1 MDIETS
7 DRLNNLATLSKA
19 IDVHAQNQQL
29 TPLGRPTTTLEMV
42 TAQRVVVPRN
52 MPDIMNRVKT
62 LSEMAGQEYYYS
74 FPVKS
79 KNKATGEWET
89 SAIEGPTIKLA
100 NDLAR
105 EYGNCGVETMIVDV
119 GDSWVI
125 YARFVDLERGF
136 TMVRPFQQR
145 KNQKSLKGDDA
156 RALDIA
162 LQIGVSKAIR
172 NVIVNSLETFSD
184 YMFETAKEGL
194 TKKIDKDPQRWRD
207 HILGALSKIK
217 VEPKRVERQI
227 GRSVS
232 AWTVKDIA
240 RVVSELKAVHEGM
253 TTAGEIWPDAGFAG
267 PVADP
272 DPKIDESEQEKVGNE
287 PKPKHVETKILEKVP
302 DPKPADSGEKTI
314 TKEIVESEMDETISE
329 ALATCFSELTK
340 MFTVEQINVLLDVAA
355 EKLTSDEHA
364 ALTEAAIERKKTL
377 QQKKPPR
384 G

>member
-1 MDIETS
+1 MEIDTGE
-7 DRLNNLATLSKA
+7 RLNNLATLSKA

-52 MPDIMNRVKT
+52 MPDIMGRVKT

-79 KNKATGEWET
+79 KNKVTGEWET

-105 EYGNCGVETMIVDV
+105 EYGNCGVETMVVDV

-145 KNQKSLKGDDA
+145 KSQKSLKGDEA

-172 NVIVNSLETFSD
+172 NVIVNSLETFAD

-194 TKKIDKDPQRWRD
+194 TKKISTDPQKWRD
-207 HILGALSKIK
+207 HLLGALSKIK

-253 TTAGEIWPDAGFAG
+253 TSSGEIWPDQDFAG
-267 PVADP
+267 PVDDP
-272 DPKIDESEQEKVGNE
+272 DPVADESNQEKVATEPKQKMVEAKKVEKASDPKPDESEPEN
-287 PKPKHVETKILEKVP
+287 
-302 DPKPADSGEKTI
+302 A
-314 TKEIVESEMDETISE
+314 ISE
-329 ALATCFSELTK
+329 SLATCFSELTK
-340 MFTVEQINVLLDVAA
+340 MFTVDAINVLLDVTA

-377 QQKKPPR
+377 QKKPPR